1 MSDQAKIDF
10 LQERIRIL
18 EKLVGMLVYKAGARP
33 SQIEQWQASVLAGPD
48 STQAVALAALPLT
61 EWARFRS

>member
-18 EKLVGMLVYKAGARP
+18 EKLVGMLVYKAGAHP
-33 SQIEQWQASVLAGPD
+33 PQIEQWQASVLAGPD
-48 STQAVALAALPLT
+48 GIPAVAVAALPLT
-61 EWARFRS
+61 EWARLRS